1 MGVEKRINDEEMQ
14 PLAERDDKSRDS
26 IDSTSTASISLALLG
41 GANGSAHGSRA
52 ARTRKSEN
60 QEKYHDDEEEGDLE
74 EGFVPP
80 AGGWS
85 APRKVSVIFTLI
97 VTLCIAGWLVAFFV
111 LLGRHKDSSKD
122 AAVSQ
127 GESNIIP
134 GIYSGGRG
142 GKKLDLDGVLFGN
155 WSPKSHDISWFPG
168 PNGADGLLLEQGGD
182 RNKAYLRVE
191 DIRSRNPGNKADDT
205 IVLMR
210 ESSFMV
216 GKRLVRPSKVWP
228 SPDLKTVL
236 VMSDQRKNWRH
247 SYTGNYWIFD
257 VETQTGE
264 PLDPESLDGGIQL
277 ASWSPNSDAIVFTR
291 KNNMFIRRLP
301 SKNVKQI
308 TTDGGTNLF
317 YGIPDWVYEE
327 EVFSDSS
334 ATWWDGDGKFVAFLR
349 TNESRVPE
357 YPVQYFI
364 PNTNKP
370 SRPSEENYPDIRKIK
385 YPKAGAP
392 NPVVNIQFF
401 DVEKEEVFSV
411 DVKDDLPD
419 DDRLVIGVTW
429 ASNGNVL
436 VRETNRESDR
446 LSVVLI
452 DAAKRAG
459 KVVRSRNFS
468 SLDGGWVEPSQT
480 THFVPADPKNG
491 RPHDG
496 YIETIPHDGFE
507 HLAYFTPM
515 DNSEPTVLTSGDW
528 EVVDAPSAVDLKR
541 GLVYFV
547 AAKENPTERHIYTVK
562 LDGSDLQPIVDT
574 KSAGYYSISLSAGAG
589 YALLKY
595 EGPDIPWQKVIS
607 TPANEEKYEESIE
620 KNPGLADMARK
631 YALPSLHYQTITIS
645 GYELQVVERRP
656 ANFNPDK
663 KYPVL
668 FHLYGGPGSQTVTKK
683 FKVDFQSYVA
693 SNLGYI
699 VVTVDGRGTGFIG
712 RKARCAVRG
721 NLGHYEAIDQI
732 ETAKAWGKRSYVDA
746 GRMAIWGWSYG
757 GFMTLKTLE
766 QDAGQTFQYGMAVA
780 PVTDW
785 RFYDSIYTER
795 YMHTPQNNPE
805 GYDRSAIS
813 NVTALDQAVRF
824 MIVHGSGDDNVHI
837 QNTLTLLDKLDLG
850 SVKNFDVHV
859 YPDSDHSIYFHNAN
873 KMVYQRLS
881 DWLVNAFNGE
891 WVKTRDPIPHKSLA
905 RRALGLINILR
916 NG

>member
-14 PLAERDDKSRDS
+14 PLAERDDESRDS
-26 IDSTSTASISLALLG
+26 IDSTSTASISFALLG
-41 GANGSAHGSRA
+41 GANRSAHGGRV

-85 APRKVSVIFTLI
+85 APRRVSVIFTLI

-247 SYTGNYWIFD
+247 SYTGNYWLFD

-291 KNNMFIRRLP
+291 KNNMFIRRLS

-327 EVFSDSS
+327 EVFSGSS

-392 NPVVNIQFF
+392 NPVV
-401 DVEKEEVFSV
+401 
-411 DVKDDLPD
+411 
-419 DDRLVIGVTW
+419 
-429 ASNGNVL
+429 
-436 VRETNRESDR
+436 
-446 LSVVLI
+446 
-452 DAAKRAG
+452 
-459 KVVRSRNFS
+459 
-468 SLDGGWVEPSQT
+468 
-480 THFVPADPKNG
+480 
-491 RPHDG
+491 
-496 YIETIPHDGFE
+496 
-507 HLAYFTPM
+507 
-515 DNSEPTVLTSGDW
+515 
-528 EVVDAPSAVDLKR
+528 VDAPSAVDLKR

-562 LDGSDLQPIVDT
+562 LDGSGLQPIVDT

-746 GRMAIWGWSYG
+746 DRMAIWGWSYG